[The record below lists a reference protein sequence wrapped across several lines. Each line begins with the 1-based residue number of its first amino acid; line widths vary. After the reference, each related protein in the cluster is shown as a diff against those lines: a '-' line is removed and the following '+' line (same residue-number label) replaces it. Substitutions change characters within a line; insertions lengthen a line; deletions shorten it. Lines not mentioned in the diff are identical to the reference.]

1 MHQQVA
7 LPCVL
12 CTRFPFSPLYFVHA
26 LPSLLTCALYLVA
39 LETYILLT
47 TECILLLQNVFSYY
61 RMCSL
66 TIAYL
71 VALETRTHIP
81 QTCSTDIEHA
91 HTAGDMPKSRQK
103 ISFRCWR
110 SCSASVHCTHICC
123 SPSSKLRTC
132 ACTHTHT
139 ERKRERER
147 ENRVGVWG
155 WQMRKRERER
165 EQARERG
172 KEGARESARE
182 RARENESAR
191 EEGKERASERA
202 RTQG

>member
-110 SCSASVHCTHICC
+110 SCSASVHCSHICC

-132 ACTHTHT
+132 AYTHTHT
-139 ERKRERER
+139 ERERERER
-147 ENRVGVWG
+147 ELGGGVGVADEKARARERASKREREG
-155 WQMRKRERER
+155 GSERERARARERER
-165 EQARERG
+165 E
-172 KEGARESARE
+172 
-182 RARENESAR
+182 RA
-191 EEGKERASERA
+191 
-202 RTQG
+202 